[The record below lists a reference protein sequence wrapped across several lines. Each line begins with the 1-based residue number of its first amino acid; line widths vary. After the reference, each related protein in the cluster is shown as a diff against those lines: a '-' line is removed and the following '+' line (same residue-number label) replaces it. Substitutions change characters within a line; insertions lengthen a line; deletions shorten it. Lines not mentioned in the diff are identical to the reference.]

1 MMLVSVKEC
10 EKKRM
15 PEEDNIHSLE
25 LRFQS
30 FEWRVLVNMEV
41 LYVHTSGNF
50 PAGNIKVVVLCA
62 PAIYLPVTLT
72 PL

>member
-1 MMLVSVKEC
+1 
-10 EKKRM
+10 
-15 PEEDNIHSLE
+15 LE

-50 PAGNIKVVVLCA
+50 PVGNIKVVVLCA